1 MATTKTLR
9 LTVTKPVK
17 IVLDTLRK
25 QYPTLSDTEIL
36 KFSLSETAREIES
49 KAMLLHASTTF
60 GYTSTAESEDIF
72 QIKNVKKYIKKK

>member
-1 MATTKTLR
+1 MATNKTLR

-36 KFSLSETAREIES
+36 KLSLAETAREIES
-49 KAMLLHASTTF
+49 KSMLQHASTTF
-60 GYTSTAESEDIF
+60 GYTSTVESEDIF